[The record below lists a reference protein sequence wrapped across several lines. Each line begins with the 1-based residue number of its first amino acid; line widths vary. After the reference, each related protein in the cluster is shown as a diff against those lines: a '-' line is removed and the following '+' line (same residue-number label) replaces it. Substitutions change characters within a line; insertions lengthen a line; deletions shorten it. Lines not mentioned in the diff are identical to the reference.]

1 MKKLKL
7 HFGEELSRYEVFT
20 FLKFD
25 RLYFIVVM
33 SMNASTALYILKVTK
48 SHKIIF
54 IHHQMHLTRR
64 VIYDVQP
71 WRDQKI

>member
-54 IHHQMHLTRR
+54 IHQQMHLTRR
-64 VIYDVQP
+64 VIYYVQP
-71 WRDQKI
+71 WRDKKI